1 MTRKEDVEEAIYVY
15 SDSDNLDTVLLK
27 PYEEYTSRAKRQVAL
42 LKTIVPNVQDVDKL
56 EGESMQRDFIEAFK
70 ALVKT
75 LTTLRNFIEFEFN
88 EAEVG
93 MSEQDY
99 MDYKSKYLDLNR
111 QVNQLDKVSIL
122 ADISFD
128 IELLST
134 DIINVDYIINLLNSL
149 TFDNPIQMEVDID
162 KIKTILKQND
172 TDDMHSKIELL
183 RKFIDRVVPSLTKE
197 DNIEEK
203 YEAFIDEER
212 DLAIYE
218 MSHHIGIEMILI
230 KEMIREYQFTSV
242 IPNDLILKHVKG
254 KLIEKSQKMNTLRE
268 FIYEVS
274 ENY

>member
-1 MTRKEDVEEAIYVY
+1 
-15 SDSDNLDTVLLK
+15 
-27 PYEEYTSRAKRQVAL
+27 
-42 LKTIVPNVQDVDKL
+42 
-56 EGESMQRDFIEAFK
+56 
-70 ALVKT
+70 
-75 LTTLRNFIEFEFN
+75 
-88 EAEVG
+88 
-93 MSEQDY
+93 
-99 MDYKSKYLDLNR
+99 
-111 QVNQLDKVSIL
+111 
-122 ADISFD
+122 
-128 IELLST
+128 
-134 DIINVDYIINLLNSL
+134 
-149 TFDNPIQMEVDID
+149 
-162 KIKTILKQND
+162 
-172 TDDMHSKIELL
+172 MHSKIELL

-254 KLIEKSQKMNTLRE
+254 KLIEKSQKMNTLKE

>member
-15 SDSDNLDTVLLK
+15 SDSDNLDFVLLK
-27 PYEEYTSRAKRQVAL
+27 PYEEYTARAKRQVAL

-242 IPNDLILKHVKG
+242 IPNDLIRTHVKG

-268 FIYEVS
+268 FIYEIS

>member
-1 MTRKEDVEEAIYVY
+1 MENFKTIQTEFEGLSIIERGAFQ
-15 SDSDNLDTVLLK
+15 DSRGIFEKIFSFRDLSSIINNFSIEQINLSKNTSKGTLRGLHYQLK

-134 DIINVDYIINLLNSL
+134 DIINVDYIIMLPCKRLDYE
-149 TFDNPIQMEVDID
+149 T
-162 KIKTILKQND
+162 KQ
-172 TDDMHSKIELL
+172 
-183 RKFIDRVVPSLTKE
+183 
-197 DNIEEK
+197 
-203 YEAFIDEER
+203 
-212 DLAIYE
+212 
-218 MSHHIGIEMILI
+218 
-230 KEMIREYQFTSV
+230 
-242 IPNDLILKHVKG
+242 
-254 KLIEKSQKMNTLRE
+254 KLYAR
-268 FIYEVS
+268 
-274 ENY
+274 